1 MDRVKRTTGK
11 CRAMTSSPLTIVV
24 DMTLTNLPS
33 PQERARLV
41 EVDRLTSD
49 LESGSDPVLNS
60 VVAMVSAYFGV
71 PTAMV
76 SIIEREYQVFKARVG
91 MEPECTPREMSFCS
105 HRLEDAAVLEVCDPL
120 ADPRFAENP
129 LVKGAPFIRYYA
141 GAPLMI
147 RPGLSLGR
155 LCVIDQKARHPMDER
170 GQTLLRD
177 AAKVVVARLESIH
190 NQHYFEP
197 STGLPNRQRFEADL
211 LAKSVWDTEV
221 AILIEPLSASGM
233 DRLVKALGLEFYVNF
248 MLASKEMLLGSLPD
262 GARLYGFG
270 NLGFVTIF
278 KPSEELSL
286 PSLLN
291 GLVAAFARPLLSENV
306 PVFPDVGI
314 GTIQLDRDVGA
325 PRDILRLMASITDAA
340 RASERRWLDYDPAI
354 DLSLRRS
361 TELLNAIEA
370 ALIAP
375 DQLRLVYQPRVDLTS
390 NRCVA
395 VEALLRWKHPT
406 LGEISP
412 VEFIPLAE
420 TTASIRHITR
430 WVVRHVCEQLAIWHS
445 QGLDITTSVNVS
457 ALDLT
462 DGLLFDELV
471 AALREFGVRAQHIE
485 LEFTESVL
493 VTDFPAVQAQLRR
506 FRDLG
511 VAIGIDDF
519 GSGYSNWAYL
529 RQIPATSVKLDRSL
543 LADLIPGNSDWH
555 IVRGLIS
562 LVRDLR
568 LTVVAEGI
576 ETELHY
582 HLLRGWGCQQ
592 GQGYYFAKP
601 LPPAELVALLNNSK
615 GFADFAG

>member
-1 MDRVKRTTGK
+1 
-11 CRAMTSSPLTIVV
+11 MTSSPLTIVV

>member
-1 MDRVKRTTGK
+1 
-11 CRAMTSSPLTIVV
+11 
-24 DMTLTNLPS
+24 MTLSNFPS

-49 LESGSDPVLNS
+49 LETGSDPVLNS

-71 PTAMV
+71 PTVMV

-91 MEPECTPREMSFCS
+91 MEPACTPREMSFCA
-105 HRLEDAAVLEVCDPL
+105 HRLQDAAVLEVCDPL
-120 ADPRFAENP
+120 EDPRFADNP
-129 LVKGAPFIRYYA
+129 LVIGAPFIRYYA

-211 LAKSVWDTEV
+211 LAKSVWDNEV
-221 AILIEPLSASGM
+221 AILIEPLSAAGM
-233 DRLVKALGLEFYVNF
+233 DRLVKALGMEFYVNF
-248 MLASKEMLLGSLPD
+248 MLASKEVLLASLPD

-278 KPSEELSL
+278 KPSEKQSLQNLLSR
-286 PSLLN
+286 
-291 GLVAAFARPLLSENV
+291 LVAAFALPLFSENV

-314 GTIQLDRDVGA
+314 GTIQLDRHIGA
-325 PRDILRLMASITDAA
+325 PGDILRLMASITDAA
-340 RASERRWLDYDPAI
+340 RASEQRWLDYDPAI

-370 ALIAP
+370 ALIVP
-375 DQLRLVYQPRVDLTS
+375 DQLRLVYQPRVDLAS

-395 VEALLRWKHPT
+395 VEALLRWRHPT

-493 VTDFPAVQAQLRR
+493 VTDFPAVQAQLKR

-601 LPPAELVALLNNSK
+601 LPPADLAALLDNSK
-615 GFADFAG
+615 GFAEFAG

>member
-1 MDRVKRTTGK
+1 MI
-11 CRAMTSSPLTIVV
+11 SSPLSIVT
-24 DMTLTNLPS
+24 DITLSNPPS
-33 PQERARLV
+33 PQERARLA

-49 LESGSDPVLNS
+49 LETGSDPVLNS

-71 PTAMV
+71 PTVMV

-91 MEPECTPREMSFCS
+91 MEPACTPREMSFCA
-105 HRLEDAAVLEVCDPL
+105 HRLQDAAVLEVCDPL
-120 ADPRFAENP
+120 EDPRFADNP
-129 LVKGAPFIRYYA
+129 LVIGAPFIRYYA

-211 LAKSVWDTEV
+211 LAKSVWDNEV
-221 AILIEPLSASGM
+221 AILIEPLSAAGM
-233 DRLVKALGLEFYVNF
+233 DRLVKALGMEFYVNF
-248 MLASKEMLLGSLPD
+248 MLASKEVLLASLPD

-278 KPSEELSL
+278 KPSEKQSLQNLLSR
-286 PSLLN
+286 
-291 GLVAAFARPLLSENV
+291 LVAAFALPLFSENV

-314 GTIQLDRDVGA
+314 GTIQLDRHIGA
-325 PRDILRLMASITDAA
+325 PGDILRLMASITDAA
-340 RASERRWLDYDPAI
+340 RASEQRWLDYDPAI

-375 DQLRLVYQPRVDLTS
+375 DQLRLVYQPRVDLAS

-395 VEALLRWKHPT
+395 VEALLRWRHPT

-445 QGLDITTSVNVS
+445 QGLDVTTSVNVS

-493 VTDFPAVQAQLRR
+493 VTDFPAVQAQLKR
-506 FRDLG
+506 FLDLG

-601 LPPAELVALLNNSK
+601 LPPAELVALLDNSK

>member
-1 MDRVKRTTGK
+1 MIP
-11 CRAMTSSPLTIVV
+11 SPLTIIT

-33 PQERARLV
+33 SQERARLV

-49 LESGSDPVLNS
+49 LETGSDPVLNS

-71 PTAMV
+71 PTVMV
-76 SIIEREYQVFKARVG
+76 CIIEREYQVFKARVG
-91 MEPECTPREMSFCS
+91 MEPACTPREMSFCS

-120 ADPRFAENP
+120 ADPRFADNP

-211 LAKSVWDTEV
+211 LAKPVWNNEV
-221 AILIEPLSASGM
+221 AILIEPLSAAGM

-286 PSLLN
+286 QSLLS
-291 GLVAAFARPLLSENV
+291 GLVAAFARPLFSENV

-325 PRDILRLMASITDAA
+325 PGDILRLMASITDAA
-340 RASERRWLDYDPAI
+340 RASEQRWLDYDPAI

-361 TELLNAIEA
+361 TEFLNAIEA

-375 DQLRLVYQPRVDLTS
+375 DQLRLVYQPRVDLAS

-445 QGLDITTSVNVS
+445 QGVDITTSVNVS

-471 AALREFGVRAQHIE
+471 AALREFGVSAQYIE

-601 LPPAELVALLNNSK
+601 LPPAELVALLDNSK